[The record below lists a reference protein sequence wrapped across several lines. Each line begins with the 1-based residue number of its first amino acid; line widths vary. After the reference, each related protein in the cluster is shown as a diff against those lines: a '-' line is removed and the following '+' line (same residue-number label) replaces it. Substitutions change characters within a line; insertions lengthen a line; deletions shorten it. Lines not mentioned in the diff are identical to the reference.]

1 MSLMKYIQL
10 FLLFIISSS
19 ASAYTV
25 GPTTPGKWSSSS
37 ISYSYML
44 GGESCENRVMCSAL
58 SSFMATG
65 YKTEIESAFDAWSG
79 VANLSFYEIPDDGA
93 NFNTATTSGD
103 IRFGGEKMDGS
114 NGELAHGYY
123 PPDNGI
129 SAAGDIHFD
138 TDDTWT
144 TDGANGSYSIFLV
157 ALHEIGHALGLAHSS
172 IQNSIMYAFYN
183 SSLTELQADDIAGIQ
198 SLYGPAVI
206 SAVPVPAALWL
217 FGSGLIGFIAFRKK
231 AI

>member
-1 MSLMKYIQL
+1 
-10 FLLFIISSS
+10 
-19 ASAYTV
+19 
-25 GPTTPGKWSSSS
+25 
-37 ISYSYML
+37 
-44 GGESCENRVMCSAL
+44 
-58 SSFMATG
+58 MATG

-114 NGELAHGYY
+114 NGELAHAYY

-144 TDGANGSYSIFLV
+144 TEGTNGSYSIFWV

-172 IQNSIMYAFYN
+172 IQNSIMYDYYN

-198 SLYGPAVI
+198 SLYGAAVI
-206 SAVPVPAALWL
+206 SAVPLPAALWL